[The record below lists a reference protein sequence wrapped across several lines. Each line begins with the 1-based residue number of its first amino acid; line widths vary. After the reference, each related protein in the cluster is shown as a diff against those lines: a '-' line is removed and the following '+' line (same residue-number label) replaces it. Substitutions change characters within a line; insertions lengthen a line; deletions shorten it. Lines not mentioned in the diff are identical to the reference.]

1 MPRKKVTPESELE
14 AIVTESPP
22 TAPNPPVPARPRQR
36 DMNLLTLNDQERGF
50 TREDSEDIKWNYLNS
65 ACRRKEILTAVV
77 SSIETLENKS
87 KVAVVDYQGVR
98 ILIPAKEMFNI
109 ECAEGEELPLKY
121 QIRMNKIL
129 GATIDFILIAVDMR
143 GKAAVGSRKLAL
155 QADIRKFYDT
165 GRVQEGILMTCRV
178 TNVSNNVIT
187 VDACGLE
194 TYIQGRDLS
203 WKWLPDAAD
212 YFATGDLVVAKVL
225 SVKKSDEGEYSIQLS
240 IKDASENPDVEAA
253 KKLVPNSTYF
263 GTVTGVKEGVIFVR
277 LQAGVNAKTKMY
289 RCELPQRKDTVCFLV
304 RRVDTDRAMALGL
317 ITRIIKKSN
326 RLR

>member
-1 MPRKKVTPESELE
+1 MPRKKVTPESEPE
-14 AIVTESPP
+14 AVVTESPP
-22 TAPNPPVPARPRQR
+22 ASTSPPTARPRQR

-50 TREDSEDIKWNYLNS
+50 TREDSEEIKWNYLS
-65 ACRRKEILTAVV
+65 AACRRKEILTGVV
-77 SSIETLENKS
+77 SSIESLENKA

-98 ILIPAKEMFNI
+98 ILVPAKEMFNI
-109 ECAEGEELPLKY
+109 ECAEEELPLQY

-129 GATIDFILIAVDMR
+129 GATIDFILLAVDVR
-143 GKAAVGSRKLAL
+143 GKAAVASRKQAL

-165 GRVQEGILMTCRV
+165 GRVQEGILIACRV
-178 TNVSNNVIT
+178 TSVSNNVVT

-194 TYIQGRDLS
+194 TYIQGRNLS

-225 SVKKSDEGEYSIQLS
+225 SVKKNEQGEYSIQLS
-240 IKDASENPDVEAA
+240 IKDASENPDIEAA

-263 GTVTGVKEGVIFVR
+263 GTVTGVKDGVIFVR

-317 ITRIIKKSN
+317 ITRIIKKSS

>member
-1 MPRKKVTPESELE
+1 MPKKKVAPESEQE
-14 AIVTESPP
+14 PIASESPP
-22 TAPNPPVPARPRQR
+22 TATSPPAARARPR

-50 TREDSEDIKWNYLNS
+50 TREDSEDIKWRYLNS
-65 ACRRKEILTAVV
+65 ACYRKEILTGVV
-77 SSIETLENKS
+77 SSIETLENRS

-109 ECAEGEELPLKY
+109 ECADSENLPLQY

-129 GATIDFILIAVDMR
+129 GATIDFILIAVDIR
-143 GKAAVGSRKLAL
+143 GKAAVASRKLAL
-155 QADIRKFYDT
+155 QADIHKFYDS
-165 GRVQEGILMTCRV
+165 GRVQEGILMACRV

-225 SVKKSDEGEYSIQLS
+225 TVKKDENGEYSIHLS
-240 IKDASENPDVEAA
+240 IKDASENPDLEAA

-263 GTVTGVKEGVIFVR
+263 GTVTGVKDGVIFVR

-304 RRVDTDRAMALGL
+304 RRVDTERAMALGL
-317 ITRIIKKSN
+317 ITRIIKKSD